1 MGTTKIRK
9 PHSDPAQATPK
20 REKLS
25 WPGLKSKDHL
35 SRFVTRAVKQAR
47 EVRENEVWARSQ
59 VARLLDYVP
68 PETALRLVFREA
80 RRRKKNIR
88 PDLRKIFSDFFGDGR
103 KQTRSHW
110 MRYRRN

>member
-1 MGTTKIRK
+1 MGAMKMRK

-20 REKLS
+20 HEKLR

-35 SRFVTRAVKQAR
+35 SRFVTREVKKAR

-59 VARLLDYVP
+59 MALLLDYVP
-68 PETALRLVFREA
+68 LETALRLVFCEA

-88 PDLRKIFSDFFGDGR
+88 PDLRRIFSDFLGDGR
-103 KQTRSHW
+103 KQTRSH
-110 MRYRRN
+110 